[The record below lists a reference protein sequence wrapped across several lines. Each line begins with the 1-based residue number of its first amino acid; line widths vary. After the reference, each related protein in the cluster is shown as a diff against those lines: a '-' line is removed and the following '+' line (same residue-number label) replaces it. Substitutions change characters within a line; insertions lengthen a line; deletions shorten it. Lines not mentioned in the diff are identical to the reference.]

1 MSKATHGSCLCGST
15 AYEVSGNLRPVCVC
29 HCTQCRK
36 SSGHY
41 VAATQCMMTDLK
53 IHGESLIWFKSSD
66 IAERGFCGTC
76 GSNLFWRRAGADHMS
91 IFSGTID
98 GETGLSIASQLNVE
112 SKGDYYTLP
121 DVPVISQDMLVPI

>member
-1 MSKATHGSCLCGST
+1 
-15 AYEVSGNLRPVCVC
+15 
-29 HCTQCRK
+29 
-36 SSGHY
+36 
-41 VAATQCMMTDLK
+41 
-53 IHGESLIWFKSSD
+53 
-66 IAERGFCGTC
+66 
-76 GSNLFWRRAGADHMS
+76 MS